1 MKVELENIGK
11 RFRKEWIFRNVSRG
25 LTAQNCTAILG
36 SNGSGKSTLLQI
48 ISGYLT
54 PSEGEIVWQHDEEKI
69 LREHVYRHTAI
80 CSPMIQLWDELTL
93 EENISLFLRF
103 KALPKCNDA
112 AEFMACIQL
121 QKQHNKPL
129 KTFSSGMKQR
139 VKLGLAILSDA
150 QLLLLDEPCSHLDA
164 AGVLWYQSLLTDN
177 RKEKTVIIASNRD
190 ERETFLCE
198 HRIEVRDESLTTDGR
213 GATNR

>member
-25 LTAQNCTAILG
+25 LTTQDCTAILG

-54 PSEGEIVWQHDEEKI
+54 PSEGEIIWLHGDEKI
-69 LREHVYRHTAI
+69 LREHVYRHTAL

-93 EENISLFLRF
+93 EENINLFLRF
-103 KALPKCNDA
+103 KALPTCKNA
-112 AEFMACIQL
+112 SEFMECIQL
-121 QKQHNKPL
+121 QKQYNKPL

-150 QLLLLDEPCSHLDA
+150 HLLLLDEPCSHLDA
-164 AGVLWYQSLLTDN
+164 AGVLWYQSLLSDN
-177 RKEKTVIIASNRD
+177 RQERTVIIASNRD

-198 HRIEVRDESLTTDGR
+198 HHIEVRV
-213 GATNR
+213 